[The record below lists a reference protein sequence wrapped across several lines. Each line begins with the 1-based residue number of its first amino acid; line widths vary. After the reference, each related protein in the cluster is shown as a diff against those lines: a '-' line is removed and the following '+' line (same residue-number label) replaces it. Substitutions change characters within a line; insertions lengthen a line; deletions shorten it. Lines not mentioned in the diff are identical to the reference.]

1 MDTNC
6 TLYKTAD
13 FIGKRWTL
21 LILLE
26 IYKGEKQ
33 TKRYSQ
39 IKSSLPKITSKI
51 LSARL
56 KELEN
61 EGMVKH
67 FVNAASFPIVSEYQ
81 LTKSG
86 EEFVDIIKSM
96 KLWALKWNL
105 KNKPCQGADCRN
117 CPMDDSS
124 LKD

>member
-6 TLYKTAD
+6 TLYRTAD

-26 IYKGEKQ
+26 IYKGERQ

-39 IKSSLPKITSKI
+39 IKSSLPQITSKI
-51 LSARL
+51 LSTRL
-56 KELEN
+56 KELEK
-61 EGMVKH
+61 EGMVRH
-67 FVNAASFPIVSEYQ
+67 SITAESFPIVSEYT

-86 EEFVDIIKSM
+86 EEFVGIIQSM
-96 KLWALKWNL
+96 KTWALKWNL
-105 KNKPCQGADCRN
+105 KNKPCQSADCRN

-124 LKD
+124 FKD